1 MNRLI
6 LSRRAF
12 GAGVI
17 STAAL
22 AALAACSSDT
32 TSKGGDGIV
41 TAYDTE
47 PQNPL
52 IPTNTN
58 EVGGGRIIDLIFA
71 GLYSYDAHG
80 ALVNE
85 VAKDVTTQDSQT
97 FTVTLNEGWTFSDGT
112 PVTSDSFIKAWNYGA
127 LKSHAHLS
135 SAFFEP
141 IEGFSYD
148 TDSELT
154 GLKKVSDTE
163 FTITLKAPQSDFLLS
178 LGYSA
183 FYPLPESAY
192 ADMEAFGQ
200 KPVGNG
206 PYSLSSWTH
215 NERCEL
221 VPNEKYSGPR
231 KAANK
236 GVSFVFYTTYE
247 SGYADL
253 QSDSLDVID
262 AIPDSALATFKDD
275 LGDRAINQPGAVI
288 QCFTIDVGS
297 EHFKMDEEGR
307 LRRKALSLAID
318 RKKICDTLYYST
330 RTPASDFTSPVIS
343 GWSDKVP
350 GNEVLTFD
358 ATAAKEAWA
367 QAEAI
372 SPFTGSFSIA
382 YNADGPHKTWVDAV
396 CNSIKT
402 VLGIEAAGNPY
413 PTFKELRA
421 DVTAHTLTSG
431 FRAGWQGDYPSMGNF
446 LNMVYRTGAGS
457 NDAQY
462 SNPEFDALLDQAAQ
476 TADQTQATTLYQK
489 AQTLLFA
496 DLPAI
501 PLWYRNGF
509 GGHSTKVSNVEFGWN
524 SAPLYH
530 AVTKD

>member
-80 ALVNE
+80 ALVNQ

-262 AIPDSALATFKDD
+262 AIPDSALATFK
-275 LGDRAINQPGAVI
+275 GPG
-288 QCFTIDVGS
+288 
-297 EHFKMDEEGR
+297 H
-307 LRRKALSLAID
+307 
-318 RKKICDTLYYST
+318 
-330 RTPASDFTSPVIS
+330 
-343 GWSDKVP
+343 
-350 GNEVLTFD
+350 
-358 ATAAKEAWA
+358 
-367 QAEAI
+367 
-372 SPFTGSFSIA
+372 
-382 YNADGPHKTWVDAV
+382 
-396 CNSIKT
+396 
-402 VLGIEAAGNPY
+402 
-413 PTFKELRA
+413 
-421 DVTAHTLTSG
+421 
-431 FRAGWQGDYPSMGNF
+431 
-446 LNMVYRTGAGS
+446 
-457 NDAQY
+457 
-462 SNPEFDALLDQAAQ
+462 
-476 TADQTQATTLYQK
+476 
-489 AQTLLFA
+489 
-496 DLPAI
+496 
-501 PLWYRNGF
+501 
-509 GGHSTKVSNVEFGWN
+509 
-524 SAPLYH
+524 
-530 AVTKD
+530 